1 MSSEET
7 VALLKLLKQRANCN
21 LMGFYVAGSRDI
33 RSAFELYTDT
43 KETKDYLERKQKID
57 KLMTVFRKEKIHVI
71 ENVGYDEYY
80 LIGSNSLETDDD
92 ELVVN
97 TTTTRGLVSA
107 FSKYTGGKVGSRIIL
122 NRFIKMIA

>member
-1 MSSEET
+1 
-7 VALLKLLKQRANCN
+7 
-21 LMGFYVAGSRDI
+21 MGFYVAGSRDI

-43 KETKDYLERKQKID
+43 KETKDYFERKRKID
-57 KLMTVFRKEKIHVI
+57 KLMTAFRKEKIHVM

-80 LIGSNSLETDDD
+80 LIGSSSLETDDD
-92 ELVVN
+92 ELVIN

-107 FSKYTGGKVGSRIIL
+107 FSKYTGGKVSSRIIL